1 MDKPVIQ
8 LRSLRKVFRDFWM
21 RPTVVA
27 LKGLDLEVRRGEVFG
42 LLGPNGSGKSTT
54 IKMMLGLL
62 RPTSGSIE
70 ILGASPESTA
80 VKSRIGY
87 LPELSHLHP
96 FLTPRETLSYYASL
110 FGIEKREAARRIS
123 QLLEMTGLTAA
134 ADRRV
139 GGFSKGMAR
148 RVGLAQSLI
157 NAPELLILDEPTS
170 GLDPIGT
177 REVKDL
183 IRSLPAA
190 GVTVLTTSHLLADTE
205 DICDR
210 IAILNRGELCSEGD
224 VGSLLRNSESKRF
237 TVPGLSAEETEDV
250 RGRLQREL
258 GRPVEVDSP
267 TVTLEKYFLQAVG
280 KDRERQ
286 FRPAPFLCGES
297 GADEQC

>member
-1 MDKPVIQ
+1 MDEPVIEIHA
-8 LRSLRKVFRDFWM
+8 LRKVFRDFWL

-27 LKGLDLEVRRGEVFG
+27 LKNLDLEVRRGEVFG

-62 RPTSGSIE
+62 RPTSGSIRL
-70 ILGASPESTA
+70 LGEAPDSTA
-80 VKSRIGY
+80 VKARIGY

-96 FLTPRETLSYYASL
+96 FLTPRETLAYYASL
-110 FGIEKREAARRIS
+110 FGMPRKEAKDRIG

-134 ADRRV
+134 ADRQV

-148 RVGLAQSLI
+148 RVGIAQALI

-183 IRSLPAA
+183 IRSLPEA

-205 DICDR
+205 DICNR
-210 IAILNRGELCSEGD
+210 IAILNHGELCSEGE
-224 VGSLLRNSESKRF
+224 VGALLRNKRVKRF
-237 TVPGLSAEETEDV
+237 SIP
-250 RGRLQREL
+250 EL
-258 GRPVEVDSP
+258 GEDEAQALKSELQQRFDSPVEVDAPS
-267 TVTLEKYFLQAVG
+267 VTLERFFLDAVG
-280 KDRERQ
+280 GATGD
-286 FRPAPFLCGES
+286 FHPAPFLRERCGGEKK
-297 GADEQC
+297 